1 MRDEGYQNCLGNFLA
16 TLRALSKI
24 HCLEE
29 APAAD
34 ARSLAKTR
42 LSLHEPLSFHIIGPA
57 IPRTASWLPNY
68 RRMRT
73 GHGCCFLRPSKPR
86 GFGSGYR

>member
-1 MRDEGYQNCLGNFLA
+1 MRAEGHQNCLGNFLA
-16 TLRALSKI
+16 TLRVLSKI

-29 APAAD
+29 APTAD

-57 IPRTASWLPNY
+57 ILPHRELAAQLPPHAY
-68 RRMRT
+68 GARMLLPPAR
-73 GHGCCFLRPSKPR
+73 
-86 GFGSGYR
+86 